1 MPTPP
6 PRKDLDLSV
15 LIRTFNEADRI
26 ASTIRSVKDI
36 AAEIIVIDSGST
48 DRTVEICESLGAR
61 VIVNPWPGFGPQRH
75 FGEEQCSRRYVFSLD
90 ADEVVTPAMVEEISR
105 VLSAPSPPALLI
117 VRKAMVFPHH
127 EKPPPWGFCHEQIL
141 IYDKTVAQTAMNP
154 NWDKLEISRPDRP
167 YRLRES
173 LHHYSFRDWRHA
185 VAKANYVAKLAA
197 ETQAPK
203 SYLELR
209 LRMVFELP
217 YTFLKFY
224 FLRRYFLGG
233 FDGFIMATV
242 TAFGRWLR
250 IVMMYEAKTLS
261 EKKRPH
267 A

>member
-1 MPTPP
+1 M
-6 PRKDLDLSV
+6 
-15 LIRTFNEADRI
+15 
-26 ASTIRSVKDI
+26 
-36 AAEIIVIDSGST
+36 
-48 DRTVEICESLGAR
+48 
-61 VIVNPWPGFGPQRH
+61 IVNPWPGFGPQRH

-90 ADEVVTPAMVEEISR
+90 ADEVATPAMAAEISR
-105 VLSAPSPPALLI
+105 VLSAPRPPALLI

-127 EKPPPWGFCHEQIL
+127 DKPPPWGFCHEQIL
-141 IYDKTVAQTAMNP
+141 IYDKSVARTAMNP
-154 NWDKLEISRPDRP
+154 NWDKLEISGPVRP
-167 YRLRES
+167 YRLREP

-203 SYLELR
+203 SRLELR
-209 LRMVFELP
+209 LRLVFELP

-233 FDGFIMATV
+233 FDGVIMATV

-250 IVMMYEAKTLS
+250 IAMMYEAKTQS
-261 EKKRPH
+261 GKQRRR